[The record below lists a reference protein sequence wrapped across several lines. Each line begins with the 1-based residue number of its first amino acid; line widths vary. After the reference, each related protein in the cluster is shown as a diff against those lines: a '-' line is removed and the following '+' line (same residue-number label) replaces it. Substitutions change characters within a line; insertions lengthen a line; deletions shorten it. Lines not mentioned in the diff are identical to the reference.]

1 MDNERLIAQIS
12 QREDASVDKVASLK
26 IKSSPIITRMQRADE
41 LRRKTIKVEGL
52 NKSRFCKLKL
62 QESFD
67 LLQKALP
74 FEYGENLEIFLKTN
88 EFEVFSRWV
97 EGTTLSDANKKD
109 SPLKVNDFIRL
120 RNRIRFWV
128 RIFEYLSFYHAKG
141 IIHGNLKPQ
150 NILIRD
156 RATVDIK
163 VTYESEFFER
173 KEEIPHIIFLDGGY
187 AHFLPSSY
195 EQQNNEERISIFQK
209 IVEKNYWLAPEARG
223 LIEGSYRESSDI
235 FSLAAIMAWDLGL
248 IKDSGLSVLEQIWS
262 AFLIPESNTFILG
275 NDWYKWTTRHPI
287 FETLK
292 RLRTILL
299 KALEPL
305 PEKRISNA
313 REIAFELIMLSNK
326 LTDNIDVQ
334 NINNIFSNYSFSH
347 SDKHNQLLLN
357 KNFDIPEQ
365 VSDFILQKSN
375 KDKNR
380 LWIDAKTIGAN
391 KHLLMRNLC
400 VGLNIINKHTFFYP
414 VKFSS
419 LKIPFSTLNDLCESL
434 LNYAI
439 FLNPKFLQEMKS
451 IFFNLGNQ
459 VEILFYI
466 LPSLKKY
473 AENKNVLKKST
484 TNSLIQITHEWLYSN
499 IEKIFERIISS
510 SEISFIII
518 DDINRSDFSSLP
530 VLLNIIKKNSI
541 NNRWILGIRSEED
554 IFDEEIKKTI
564 QLLKSQD
571 VIFSNLKDD
580 RTRTYWVS
588 KLNHLT
594 SQQARF
600 LATWAM
606 ADLKIDTDII
616 ELLSSKV
623 INLKEIFSEKYHE
636 GKEDIN
642 TVNSEINDL
651 IQEESKEVISD
662 QAKPTEVDE
671 DSEEKLEKRKK
682 DPLHL
687 AYETLNVAI
696 KVGLV
701 SENRDILTGHLISY
715 YWEHQFIWLSLSL
728 LLNKDIKSKIYY
740 LLSEHLCN
748 KLNEKTT
755 LSEIIQISEYLSRS
769 DLKKCA
775 YSAYSALLIATE
787 DLCDYTSTEFIISKL
802 QMLSENIEKESP
814 DEAPVLIPKIRE
826 HIADLSLSL
835 GKYEQAEKY
844 YQAVSWNTVNL
855 KRKAILTI
863 KSFFPSQIK
872 KREKRTDEFYKLIH
886 LSEAA
891 GIIEKSLFETKSSY
905 IGIIESE
912 IYKIQKK
919 LQEQTEFLSKVDSNN
934 LKILMESITNPIE
947 FQENAKQDKTKLFPK
962 MRPVR
967 SAVMSRFFRSCIGWI
982 DNNILIPQI
991 VRVLNFT
998 IESNDG
1004 ESIVHLLFS
1013 LLICA
1018 ERNIPSRLRALII
1031 ETILELSGRL
1041 GNDLNIFEAYL
1052 LKAWSSIFY
1061 DGNLLEGKKN
1071 IDKINSSMSNDLP
1084 FSLRQCTRKL
1094 QILIEFES
1102 MSFDTIKNHKNNPQK
1117 YLKKFQDYN
1126 LTEWYIGNVI
1136 FSVQQSHYKLKRTP
1150 GDELFIGNIL
1160 DEKTDQLLL
1169 LTHLLF
1175 EKGHAHAAAIITQ
1188 EAKEVGIRQWF
1199 VDPSTHI
1206 EFVPELFANK
1216 MYELSTLKKKVFA
1229 SAPQSK
1235 ANRFLN
1241 QIKTLK
1247 KFMTFTK
1254 QNSLK
1259 YWGEDRAIL
1268 TGNKIE
1274 KANTQDTERLH
1285 FLSQTAILSG
1295 FHWTAYRLA
1304 LKARTDIIVIID
1316 DLKDIENT
1324 VKGHASIR
1332 KDQTSSTELI
1342 SQNLTR
1348 MSENQGRYDELKERT
1363 YVNSEAYP
1371 EQGVAINYVLEF
1383 LHNFQNNI
1391 QNSKLS
1397 EEELFLLANMIRRS
1411 IPKDSDIIEST
1422 LAGALKASAKR
1433 MILKDKHPESAPAK
1447 EQQNSQEEE
1456 KSKQNEQEN
1465 LKQTG

>member
-1 MDNERLIAQIS
+1 MDNDRLIAQIS
-12 QREDASVDKVASLK
+12 QREDASVDKVASHK
-26 IKSSPIITRMQRADE
+26 IKSSPIIARMQRADE

-74 FEYGENLEIFLKTN
+74 FEYGENLELFLKTN
-88 EFEVFSRWV
+88 EFEVLTRWV
-97 EGTTLSDANKKD
+97 EGITLFDANKKD
-109 SPLKVNDFIRL
+109 IPQKVNDFIRL

-128 RIFEYLSFYHAKG
+128 RVFEYLSFYHAKG

-163 VTYESEFFER
+163 QTYESEFFER
-173 KEEIPHIIFLDGGY
+173 KEEVPHIILLDGGY
-187 AHFLPSSY
+187 SHFIPNNSDQL
-195 EQQNNEERISIFQK
+195 NNEERVSISKK

-223 LIEGSYRESSDI
+223 FIEGSYRESSDI

-248 IKDSGLSVLEQIWS
+248 IKNEGLSVLEQIWS
-262 AFLIPESNTFILG
+262 VFLLPEPNTFILG
-275 NDWYKWTTRHPI
+275 NEWFKWSTRHPI

-313 REIAFELIMLSNK
+313 RELAFEFMMVSNK
-326 LTDNIDVQ
+326 LTDNIDTQ
-334 NINNIFSNYSFSH
+334 NINNIYSSYPFEANEKH
-347 SDKHNQLLLN
+347 SQFILN

-365 VSDFILQKSN
+365 ISEFLFIKGN

-380 LWIDAKTIGAN
+380 IWIDAKTPPAN

-400 VGLNIINKHTFFYP
+400 LGLNIINKYCFFYP

-419 LKIPFSTLNDLCESL
+419 MKVPFSTLDGLCESL
-434 LNYAI
+434 LNYTI
-439 FLNPKFLQEMKS
+439 YLNPKFLQEMKS

-459 VEILFYI
+459 VETLFYV

-473 AENKNVLKKST
+473 SENKNITKKSNL
-484 TNSLIQITHEWLYSN
+484 NSLIQITHEWLYSN
-499 IEKIFERIISS
+499 IEKIFEKIITS
-510 SEISFIII
+510 SEISFLII
-518 DDINRSDFSSLP
+518 DDIYRSDHSSLP
-530 VLLNIIKKNSI
+530 ILIKLFKKNSL
-541 NNRWILGIRSEED
+541 NVKWILGVRSEEEF
-554 IFDEEIKKTI
+554 FDEELKKSLM
-564 QLLKSQD
+564 QMRSHD
-571 VIFSNLKDD
+571 YSFSNLKDD
-580 RTRTYWVS
+580 RTRSYWVT

-606 ADLKIDTDII
+606 VDLKIDTDII
-616 ELLSSKV
+616 ELLSNKV
-623 INLKEIFSEKYHE
+623 INIKEIFSDKYHE
-636 GKEDIN
+636 GKENLNITDS
-642 TVNSEINDL
+642 VVEDL
-651 IQEESKEVISD
+651 IQDEIIIKEEETTV
-662 QAKPTEVDE
+662 EGLDE
-671 DSEEKLEKRKK
+671 ENQEKIDKRKK

-687 AYETLNVAI
+687 AYDTLNTAI

-701 SENRDILTGHLISY
+701 SESRDILTGHLIGY

-728 LLNKDIKSKIYY
+728 LLNKDIKSRIYF
-740 LLSEHLCN
+740 LLSEHMCH

-787 DLCDYTSTEFIISKL
+787 DLCDYTSTEFIIAKL
-802 QMLSENIEKESP
+802 QMLSETIEKECP
-814 DEAPVLIPKIRE
+814 EDAPVLIPKIRE

-835 GKYEQAEKY
+835 GNYEQAEKY
-844 YQAVSWNTVNL
+844 YQAVSWNTINT

-872 KREKRTDEFYKLIH
+872 KREKRTEEFFKLIA
-886 LSEAA
+886 LSESA
-891 GIIEKSLFETKSSY
+891 GIIERSFLELKSSY
-905 IGIIESE
+905 INTIENE
-912 IYKIQKK
+912 VYKVQKK
-919 LQEQTEFLSKVDSNN
+919 LQEQIEFLSKVDSNN
-934 LKILMESITNPIE
+934 LKILMDSIIHPEE
-947 FQENAKQDKTKLFPK
+947 FQENAKNDKSKLFPK

-967 SAVMSRFFRSCIGWI
+967 GAVLSRFFRSCIGWI

-991 VRVLNFT
+991 IRALNFT

-1004 ESIVHLLFS
+1004 ESIVNLLFS

-1018 ERNIPSRLRALII
+1018 ERNIPSRLRSLII

-1041 GNDLNIFEAYL
+1041 GNDLNIFEGYL
-1052 LKAWSSIFY
+1052 LKAWSAIFY

-1094 QILIEFES
+1094 QIFIEFES
-1102 MSFDTIKNHKNNPQK
+1102 MTFDAIRNHKNNPQK
-1117 YLKKFQDYN
+1117 YSKKFQDYQ
-1126 LTEWYIGNVI
+1126 LTDWHIGNVI
-1136 FSVQQSHYKLKRTP
+1136 FAIQQSHYKLKKP
-1150 GDELFIGNIL
+1150 LGDDLFIGNIL

-1175 EKGHAHAAAIITQ
+1175 EKGHAHAAAIISQ
-1188 EAKEVGIRQWF
+1188 EAKEAGIRQWF
-1199 VDPSTHI
+1199 LDPSSQI
-1206 EFVPELFANK
+1206 DYVPELFATK
-1216 MYELSTLKKKVFA
+1216 MHELSTLKKKVFA
-1229 SAPQSK
+1229 STPQNT
-1235 ANRFLN
+1235 ANKFMSSLKN
-1241 QIKTLK
+1241 LK
-1247 KFMTFTK
+1247 KFIQFRK
-1254 QNSLK
+1254 DSSLK

-1268 TGNKIE
+1268 TNNKID

-1285 FLSQTAILSG
+1285 FLAQTAILSG
-1295 FHWTAYRLA
+1295 FNWTAYRLA
-1304 LKARTDIIVIID
+1304 LKARTDIAIVIE
-1316 DLKDIENT
+1316 DLKDIENN
-1324 VKGHASIR
+1324 VKGHAILR
-1332 KDQTSSTELI
+1332 KESLQGAELIPQSVTRANEHPSNYDDYREKAFQTSH
-1342 SQNLTR
+1342 
-1348 MSENQGRYDELKERT
+1348 
-1363 YVNSEAYP
+1363 AYP

-1411 IPKDSDIIEST
+1411 VPKDSDIIEST

-1433 MILKDKHPESAPAK
+1433 LILKDNKVETPTNLENK
-1447 EQQNSQEEE
+1447 NNTEDE
-1456 KSKQNEQEN
+1456 KTKQNEPEE
-1465 LKQTG
+1465 LKRTG